1 MRMRIIAGDLGG
13 QWFKADVGNRTHPT
27 AERVRGGLF
36 NSLGDLTGKTV
47 LDAFAGTGAYSF
59 EAASRGAKACIAI
72 ERDRKA
78 QQSIQDGIL
87 SLDIADRVKLI
98 KANCSSWSDN
108 NQSLQFDI
116 VLCDVP
122 YDDLQLATVAK
133 LTRHLIPGGIMVVS
147 HPGKLPSPSID
158 GVIFESSRNYGDA
171 TLTFYSPSLPT

>member
-1 MRMRIIAGDLGG
+1 MRMRIIAGSLGG

-36 NSLGDLTGKTV
+36 NSLGDLTDKTV

-59 EAASRGAKACIAI
+59 EAVSRGAKSCLAI

-78 QQSIQDGIL
+78 QQSIQDSIL
-87 SLDIADRVKLI
+87 SLNVAHRVKLV

-108 NQSLQFDI
+108 NPSLQFDI

-133 LTRHLIPGGIMVVS
+133 LTRHLKPTGVLVVS
-147 HPGKLPSPSID
+147 HPGKQSSPNID
-158 GVIFESSRNYGDA
+158 GITLLNSRNYGDA
-171 TLTFYSPSLPT
+171 TLSYYEKSSD